1 VGLNDRLRC
10 LERLEPAEPRRP
22 RSPEHVYDRIRREAT
37 ESIEKS
43 LREGDEPLYRI
54 VDNGDVET
62 ADGRSIGHYGH
73 FIRALDDHIRALEE
87 YIAGLER
94 EEVVIEDGW
103 REHGP

>member
-1 VGLNDRLRC
+1 MGLNDRLRR

-22 RSPEHVYDRIRREAT
+22 RSPEHVYDRIRWEAM

-54 VDNGDVET
+54 KDNGDVET
-62 ADGRSIGHYGH
+62 ADGRPIDHYGH

-87 YIAGLER
+87 YIAGFER
-94 EEVVIEDGW
+94 EEANIQDGW

>member
-54 VDNGDVET
+54 ADNGDVET
-62 ADGRSIGHYGH
+62 ADGRPIDHYSH
-73 FIRALDDHIRALEE
+73 FARALDDHIRALEE

-94 EEVVIEDGW
+94 EETVIEDRW
-103 REHGP
+103 REHRP

>member
-1 VGLNDRLRC
+1 VGLSDRLRR

-54 VDNGDVET
+54 ADNGDVET
-62 ADGRSIGHYGH
+62 ADGRPIDHYGH
-73 FIRALDDHIRALEE
+73 FIRAQDEHIDKLGRE
-87 YIAGLER
+87 IVGLER
-94 EEVVIEDGW
+94 EEAVIEDRW